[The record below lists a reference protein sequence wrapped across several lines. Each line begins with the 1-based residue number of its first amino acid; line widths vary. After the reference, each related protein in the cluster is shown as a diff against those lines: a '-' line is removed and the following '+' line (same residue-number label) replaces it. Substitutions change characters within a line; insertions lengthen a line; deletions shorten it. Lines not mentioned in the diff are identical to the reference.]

1 MRTHRGRAIGTTFAT
16 AARDLAGRARL
27 SMSARPP
34 QKWRGMHHTRHG
46 SSVQC
51 GAAAKVAAA
60 STPAPMAAKTVAA
73 KVVASMRAARRA
85 TKSWRR
91 MWGPEAHH
99 THVARPCANTRSA
112 TTHSAAE
119 VRKARKRDREGVH
132 REPSRLFSVGS
143 FLCTAH
149 SLLMRHAWRAS
160 CNSMVPAREAG
171 ALSRRSGRH
180 AHLACDEEQARSA
193 RAAMYSRAIFQIF
206 SIPPVRF

>member
-1 MRTHRGRAIGTTFAT
+1 M
-16 AARDLAGRARL
+16 AGRARL
-27 SMSARPP
+27 STSARPP

-60 STPAPMAAKTVAA
+60 STPAPTAAKTVAA

-119 VRKARKRDREGVH
+119 VRKARKRDREGMH

-149 SLLMRHAWRAS
+149 SLLSGDTHGAQVATAWCRRER
-160 CNSMVPAREAG
+160 PARCRVEAAG
-171 ALSRRSGRH
+171 TRTSRAMRSRRDQLVQRCTAGPFSK
-180 AHLACDEEQARSA
+180 
-193 RAAMYSRAIFQIF
+193 IFQIF